1 MRKHS
6 HLDRSFKTISLPL
19 DDNKVRIKAIGQ
31 DGNEVALIEQK
42 TVNLDISKDEYE
54 SSNPIFRVKAKL
66 SMAVDGIKESEWV
79 TFKTLKEN
87 ELQEINQ
94 YRIRGVTKNN
104 SVTDWVYSNIKTKEN
119 EDILFEL
126 IHDLLEILDTVK
138 DDEIEYMFDSLVQD
152 MFISYFQDDETHL
165 ERSYDLD
172 NKRAIKLKEMKKLLK
187 NKLQDDFRENVVSSF
202 SYFSDLMR
210 TYQIL
215 DRFEAENKDFLAYVL
230 EAYLDDKLEKIIQE
244 INYEAILQSDEELQA
259 LLREV
264 YHFNIKRSVT
274 QLFHEIK
281 PAENFV
287 TNITDIV
294 KLFTEPEAFEE
305 LGYQA
310 REEYYNLFSTLI
322 KDIYLPLVSMV
333 DLTALVEAEFE
344 DEVSIEKEDYLV
356 EYELTVGDDIFKN
369 NFLRDILSMLFKEKD
384 LEMDIFPIFSE
395 IFIYPKLERKIN
407 LWLEYK
413 PVEFI
418 EYFLNVSENVEAHLK
433 TLEKNNIHLI
443 NANINEN
450 HLHQNACKK
459 INIRYLIK
467 LHQNE
472 SINILNTTNRKEKQE
487 MLVIHLVLK
496 NIAELKK
503 NFNYFDD
510 VFQFIL
516 SDYVTSKKTK
526 GDISYKESSSLL
538 SEDSYKL
545 LELLEFI
552 FGQEWKHIGF
562 KFHSEQVY
570 LPNLYDDI
578 LQFMNDYLDIKLNPN
593 CKDSYILKAKE
604 DVRYFLGELNGKDV
618 LGKFILGESTL

>member
-79 TFKTLKEN
+79 TFKTLKGN

-126 IHDLLEILDTVK
+126 IHDLLEILDTVQ

-165 ERSYDLD
+165 ERNYDLD

-244 INYEAILQSDEELQA
+244 INYEAILQGDEELQA

-281 PAENFV
+281 PEENFV

-418 EYFLNVSENVEAHLK
+418 EYLLNVSENVEAHLK

-459 INIRYLIK
+459 INIRYLIE

-472 SINILNTTNRKEKQE
+472 SINILNTTKRKEKQE

-503 NFNYFDD
+503 NFNYFND

-538 SEDSYKL
+538 FEDSYKL
-545 LELLEFI
+545 LELLEFV
-552 FGQEWKHIGF
+552 FGQEWKRIGF
-562 KFHSEQVY
+562 KLHSEQVY